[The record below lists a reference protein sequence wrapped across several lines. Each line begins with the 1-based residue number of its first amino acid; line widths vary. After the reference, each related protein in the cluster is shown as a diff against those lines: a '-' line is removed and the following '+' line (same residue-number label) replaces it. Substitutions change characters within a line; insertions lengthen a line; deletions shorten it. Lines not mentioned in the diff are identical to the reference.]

1 MISKEKKLI
10 YISVI
15 ILSIFFFNNAFIP
28 TISFVVG
35 ILIAVTIIYYDFQIS
50 KTTVDDLNTQLH
62 YKLASLLKEEN
73 LKQPEYLHLEPDMI
87 NLFYD
92 IRDFR
97 VYNRDAYVK
106 SIRSVDSLLRIKKEI
121 ENGYKYTIIPKLS
134 PWQNFGY
141 TNKATVLSNITN
153 YRSLFEAAETLS
165 TNAVNHIHSF
175 VISLPPEEI
184 YRTKHKRALDKFHI
198 LSKRIV
204 DDILITCK
212 FFTTDPMLGQDY
224 GLPKPDKPNKQEPFE
239 FITI

>member
-1 MISKEKKLI
+1 MISKEKKLL
-10 YISVI
+10 YII
-15 ILSIFFFNNAFIP
+15 ILILSILFFNTAFVP
-28 TISFVVG
+28 TISFLVAIVIG
-35 ILIAVTIIYYDFQIS
+35 LTVIYYDFQIS

-73 LKQPEYLHLEPDMI
+73 LKQPEYLHLEPDII
-87 NLFYD
+87 NFFYD

-106 SIRSVDSLLRIKKEI
+106 SIRSVDNLLRIKKEL
-121 ENGYKYTIIPKLS
+121 ENSYIYTKLPKLN

-141 TNKATVLSNITN
+141 TNKARIMSNITN
-153 YRSLFEAAETLS
+153 HRSMFESAETLS

-175 VISLPPEEI
+175 IISLPPEEI
-184 YRTKHKRALDKFHI
+184 YRTKHKRALHKFHI

-212 FFTTDPMLGQDY
+212 KYTSDPILGQDY
-224 GLPKPDKPNKQEPFE
+224 GLPKPNKQKKEPFE